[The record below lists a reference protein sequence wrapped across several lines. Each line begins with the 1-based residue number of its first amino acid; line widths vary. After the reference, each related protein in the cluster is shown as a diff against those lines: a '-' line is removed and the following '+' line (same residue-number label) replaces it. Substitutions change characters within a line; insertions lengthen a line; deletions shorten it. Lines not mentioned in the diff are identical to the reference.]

1 MKQSKTDSCVF
12 RTLVDEEVILVLCD
26 HVDDLVVARKERETF
41 DAFYSQLQ
49 MIEFPVNDTGDLSW
63 YVGCTFERD
72 KAKDVVKIA
81 QTAFVDSLRWLSILI
96 CSVSL
101 DLRPNK
107 GDEKQGDWPYQQAVG
122 G

>member
-1 MKQSKTDSCVF
+1 M
-12 RTLVDEEVILVLCD
+12 
-26 HVDDLVVARKERETF
+26 
-41 DAFYSQLQ
+41 
-49 MIEFPVNDTGDLSW
+49 
-63 YVGCTFERD
+63 
-72 KAKDVVKIA
+72 KIA